1 MRTHTQDFKTKIKDY
16 GRQFN
21 DTIYYNN
28 NTYDGE
34 RINSVNYSVD
44 TSLMRSV
51 MQTLKIDT
59 DLPLTKGDTIDYGIS
74 LEGVTGSEIRF
85 NNFIV
90 DKVDDQKDKNSK
102 LVTCYDNMIKTM
114 VDYTPPGVTYP
125 VTIRNYI
132 NAICTHLGITFKNA
146 SSTFTNY
153 NKQITSEHYVDTD
166 GNSLGYTFRDVLDD
180 LAEATGSFICI
191 DNTGKLE
198 IRSVTNTNDTID
210 EEYFKDKNVTV
221 GAKYGPIN
229 VVILSRGDDS
239 DNLYRPSTLP
249 VTKNEIKITDNPILD
264 QDNREDFIDGIYNQL
279 NGLEYYTNDFATNG
293 ILYYEVGDKFNVS
306 IDNTTYSC
314 LMLADNIKRT
324 TGLSEKI
331 YTKEPSTSVS
341 DYKYAS
347 DTDKLEKTSR
357 NAWIK
362 ANKAEGTA
370 EMIVQGIGSNGQV
383 TGASVI
389 ASINGDSSN
398 LTLNADKINLNGA
411 VTANNNFK
419 IKNDGSVE
427 INNGSI
433 DLIDNG
439 QSTTQQQCKITI
451 TAINEDYLNSIYS
464 WGSQVRHQHS
474 DTEYGI
480 DWDDYSNLYAGGFLS
495 AREETYN
502 NEKDTYISNLDAN
515 SSYTGLEAR
524 SYHTDTQGNQRETRK
539 CHYMQGSDYLP
550 AISLSYKG
558 NTIFEVSNR
567 ETYNYMNLNGNATI
581 SGNTTIG
588 GDVVVGSIETKNRFN
603 KNDVNVGYFS
613 SNGSI
618 QINSNYRYSNYI
630 DVLGYNKITISG
642 ISNTGTAHIIEYNAS
657 KQYVDFWGNRNQTIT
672 LNANTKYIRVSM
684 HINDLNTYQVEK
696 GSTATSYTPYQELN
710 NHEYYTTGEQA
721 IGTWVNGKTLYRK
734 VINIGNLPN
743 ATTKTIS
750 TGLSNIT
757 PINLYGYGYNP
768 NTDVMFMVNSGN
780 PAGLSFQIQAYYS
793 SGSILIQTGVDR
805 SAYSG
810 YIVLEYIKN

>member
-90 DKVDDQKDKNSK
+90 DKVEDQKDKNSK

-153 NKQITSEHYVDTD
+153 NKQIASEHYVDTD

-306 IDNTTYSC
+306 IDNTTYQC

-347 DTDKLEKTSR
+347 DTDKIEKTSR

-370 EMIVQGIGSNGQV
+370 EMIVQGIGSQGQV

-389 ASINGDSSN
+389 AAINGDQSN
-398 LTLNADKINLNGA
+398 LSLNADKINLNGA

-419 IKNDGSVE
+419 INTNGSVE
-427 INNGSI
+427 MKDGSI
-433 DLIDNG
+433 DLVDSGTEQGAKIKVTNTNYNFLSTVFSGGFTVQTSTNNFVSSLDLNG
-439 QSTTQQQCKITI
+439 FRSITRNTDGSDQEVQVYNSPGQDVTSTNCYIIASQNLNNST
-451 TAINEDYLNSIYS
+451 EDS
-464 WGSQVRHQHS
+464 
-474 DTEYGI
+474 YGI
-480 DWDDYSNLYAGGFLS
+480 SISPKKTSYWNF
-495 AREETYN
+495 TN
-502 NEKDTYISNLDAN
+502 NVT
-515 SSYTGLEAR
+515 T
-524 SYHTDTQGNQRETRK
+524 T
-539 CHYMQGSDYLP
+539 P
-550 AISLSYKG
+550 
-558 NTIFEVSNR
+558 FEVDG
-567 ETYNYMNLNGNATI
+567 TT
-581 SGNTTIG
+581 GNTTING
-588 GDVVVGSIETKNRFN
+588 YIRPQSIVAKEGRLSTPNFDHQYPDNKASMRF
-603 KNDVNVGYFS
+603 DIAS
-613 SNGSI
+613 SNMNSSGYKPYHDGWLQTFFWDNSGRYDTQMLI
-618 QINSNYRYSNYI
+618 PNNFDVTPKLQIRATDNSQGDTWQNDWKDIPILEGFDYGEWTPQYLNTTYSNYEWRKCMYI
-630 DVLGYNKITISG
+630 KLGKIVILVFHDRPTIS
-642 ISNTGTAHIIEYNAS
+642 SVTGNGNAII
-657 KQYVDFWGNRNQTIT
+657 T
-672 LNANTKYIRVSM
+672 
-684 HINDLNTYQVEK
+684 
-696 GSTATSYTPYQELN
+696 
-710 NHEYYTTGEQA
+710 
-721 IGTWVNGKTLYRK
+721 
-734 VINIGNLPN
+734 NLPY
-743 ATTKTIS
+743 A
-750 TGLSNIT
+750 
-757 PINLYGYGYNP
+757 PIWP
-768 NTDVMFMVNSGN
+768 
-780 PAGLSFQIQAYYS
+780 
-793 SGSILIQTGVDR
+793 QTGGGGLGTCQIVDTHKVPTLAVNYDYAGIELCDR
-805 SAYSG
+805 ENDGATVVHWKSG
-810 YIVLEYIKN
+810 GAAWIDGVFVYVCQ